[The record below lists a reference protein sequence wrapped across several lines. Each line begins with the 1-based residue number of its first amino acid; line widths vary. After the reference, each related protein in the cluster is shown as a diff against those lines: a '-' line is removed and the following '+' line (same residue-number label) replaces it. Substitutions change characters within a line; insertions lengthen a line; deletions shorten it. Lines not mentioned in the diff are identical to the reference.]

1 LKNKPK
7 NFNPNTNTLK
17 TFNLNPTTQPQY
29 PWGHHFHF
37 IPNIMQ
43 KNVLIFF
50 QHDRGSKS
58 KKLSKKISLFIIEVS
73 LIIIFTSKV
82 DFEKVLQY

>member
-43 KNVLIFF
+43 KNVQKNFNM
-50 QHDRGSKS
+50 
-58 KKLSKKISLFIIEVS
+58 IEVQS
-73 LIIIFTSKV
+73 PKNYQKKFLYLLLKFH
-82 DFEKVLQY
+82 